1 MQNVEDQLLVTAVG
15 TSFAGDGGTL
25 QGASVHGVLPFVRCL
40 LVHY

>member
-15 TSFAGDGGTL
+15 TSFAGDSGTL
-25 QGASVHGVLPFVRCL
+25 QGASVHGVPFVRCL